1 MEKYPFFLFWP
12 NLGTGRPST
21 PSLFPLPACSAR
33 PAGGPAALLPH
44 QPTTARPGLAP
55 RPAAP
60 APVCS
65 FFLSLRPGPIRQRT
79 PALARASHRPLCSA
93 CPQHRWPR
101 ASDSRTRCSFP
112 LSLRRGTRV
121 SRPPARAVRS
131 PAAPLAHPSAGP
143 AHFPF
148 LPRRARSLSFL
159 SPADGAAKHGKP
171 PPPSLPQGRRSNPA
185 RASSPFPS
193 TPQPPIYKAEPSP
206 IFSRSRPR
214 SSPFA
219 TATGELPL
227 PSANAIADPSR
238 SSATTRR
245 SRSFLPFSISDSFCS
260 VFTSPAPP
268 SLSSRHCR
276 RRLASEASRTPQ
288 PPPSASR

>member
-12 NLGTGRPST
+12 NLRTGRPST
-21 PSLFPLPACSAR
+21 PSLFPLPAYSAR

-131 PAAPLAHPSAGP
+131 PAGP
-143 AHFPF
+143 PVSR
-148 LPRRARSLSFL
+148 PRSLSFSSPTRSEPFL
-159 SPADGAAKHGKP
+159 SLPRRWRGQTRQATAAISPARQATESCP
-171 PPPSLPQGRRSNPA
+171 RLFSLS
-185 RASSPFPS
+185 F
-193 TPQPPIYKAEPSP
+193 Y
-206 IFSRSRPR
+206 
-214 SSPFA
+214 A
-219 TATGELPL
+219 TAAHL
-227 PSANAIADPSR
+227 
-238 SSATTRR
+238 
-245 SRSFLPFSISDSFCS
+245 
-260 VFTSPAPP
+260 
-268 SLSSRHCR
+268 
-276 RRLASEASRTPQ
+276 
-288 PPPSASR
+288 

>member
-21 PSLFPLPACSAR
+21 PLLFPLPACSAR

-121 SRPPARAVRS
+121 SRPPARVVRS
-131 PAAPLAHPSAGP
+131 PAATWPRSSARTRTPFGLTARRSHSSAPPPS
-143 AHFPF
+143 FPS
-148 LPRRARSLSFL
+148 RAPLSFL
-159 SPADGAAKHGKP
+159 APGNGVAVHG
-171 PPPSLPQGRRSNPA
+171 
-185 RASSPFPS
+185 
-193 TPQPPIYKAEPSP
+193 QPP
-206 IFSRSRPR
+206 RPR
-214 SSPFA
+214 PY
-219 TATGELPL
+219 G
-227 PSANAIADPSR
+227 R
-238 SSATTRR
+238 
-245 SRSFLPFSISDSFCS
+245 
-260 VFTSPAPP
+260 
-268 SLSSRHCR
+268 
-276 RRLASEASRTPQ
+276 
-288 PPPSASR
+288 